1 MTGGS
6 AGAVRN
12 KETWDMGFLR
22 LLPGMLVA
30 ALLVL
35 GSGAMPAAAQS
46 EIVSPTDG
54 AIQVELNEGTL
65 VRLDAPAASVFV
77 ANPEIADVAVKSP
90 RLIYVFGK
98 RPGETTL
105 YAVDDGENVLISADL
120 SVTHNLSRLQGT
132 LRSLLPSATINVQ
145 SVDGGIVLDGYVQTA
160 VESADAQ
167 LLATRFISE
176 TETIINRLRVTEAN
190 QVNLRVRVAE
200 VSRSVLRQLG
210 FNWDAALDSSNI
222 SFGLLSKGF
231 PSSAALFGTGVQATD
246 SYFASINKGDLDL
259 NALIDALAEESLVS
273 LLAEPNLTA
282 LSGETASFLAGG
294 EFPVPISQESSDEGA
309 TITVEFKNFG
319 VSLAFTP
326 TVLSSS
332 RISMRVRPEVS
343 ALSDQGAV
351 QLSGFVIPALSVR
364 RAETTVELGSGQSF
378 AIAGLIQNNGTLNAT
393 KIPGLGD
400 IPILGELFRSDAFE
414 RQETEL
420 VIIVTPYVVRPVPA
434 NLIAAPTDATQG
446 PEGSARLAL
455 GADGTLAPA
464 PAANGSGLVG
474 PVGFVIE

>member
-1 MTGGS
+1 MTGRS

-12 KETWDMGFLR
+12 KETRDMGFLR
-22 LLPGMLVA
+22 LLPAMLVA

-35 GSGAMPAAAQS
+35 GSGATPAMAQS
-46 EIVSPTDG
+46 EIVSPSDG

-65 VRLDAPAASVFV
+65 VRLDSPAASVFV
-77 ANPEIADVAVKSP
+77 ANPEVADVAVKSP

-105 YAVDDGENVLISADL
+105 YAVDEGENVLISADL

-132 LRSLLPSATINVQ
+132 LKSLLPAATINLQ

-167 LLATRFISE
+167 LVATRFISE
-176 TETIINRLRVTEAN
+176 NEAIINRLRVTEPN

-210 FNWDAALDSSNI
+210 FNWDAALDGSNI
-222 SFGLLSKGF
+222 AFGLLSKGF
-231 PSSAALFGTGVQATD
+231 PSSSALLGTGVQATD
-246 SYFASINKGDLDL
+246 AYFANINKGDLDL

-294 EFPVPISQESSDEGA
+294 EFPVPVSQESSDAGA

-351 QLSGFVIPALSVR
+351 QLGGFIIPALSVR

-378 AIAGLIQNNGTLNAT
+378 AIAGLIQNNGTLDAN
-393 KIPGLGD
+393 KVPGLGD
-400 IPILGELFRSDAFE
+400 IPILGELFRSDRFN

-420 VIIVTPYVVRPVPA
+420 VIMVTPYIVRPVPA
-434 NLIAAPTDATQG
+434 NLIAAPTDATTG

-455 GADGTLAPA
+455 GADGTPAPG